1 MSPGGNENLKKK
13 KKKNARRT
21 GKRKLSTCYRL
32 LFDFLLVASDWFRG
46 LGDFPRPTSWSKPM

>member
-46 LGDFPRPTSWSKPM
+46 LGDFPRPTS